1 MKVQD
6 FAGKSV
12 RVKTLTSHSYNFV
25 IKVHHINRDFCFF
38 AVFLHLFRRIGDGQ
52 HGREKVTLH
61 R

>member
-25 IKVHHINRDFCFF
+25 IKVHHINRDFFF
-38 AVFLHLFRRIGDGQ
+38 CCSVLAPIQKNR
-52 HGREKVTLH
+52 
-61 R
+61 